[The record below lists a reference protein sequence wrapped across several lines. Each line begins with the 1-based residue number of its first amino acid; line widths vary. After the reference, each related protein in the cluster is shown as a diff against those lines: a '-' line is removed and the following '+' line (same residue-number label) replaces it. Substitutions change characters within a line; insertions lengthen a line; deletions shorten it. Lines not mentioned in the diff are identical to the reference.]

1 MTAITVNDLK
11 KNYLLYDSPFDLL
24 KTYLFP
30 NRAKKEFA
38 ALKGISFTAKKGE
51 TLGIVGHNG
60 SGKSTLLQIITGV
73 LQSTSGCVEVNG
85 RVGALLE
92 LGSGFNPEFTG
103 RENVCFNASILGL
116 SKEEIADRFQQIVD
130 FADIGEFIDR
140 PAKTYSSGMMLRLAF
155 AVVINIEPDIL
166 IVDEALAVGDDAFQR
181 KCFSRIKQLQENG
194 VTILLVSHSAGSVVE
209 LCDRAILLDHGELL
223 AEGEPK
229 DIINCYHKLIHMEPS
244 KKLVFREK
252 IKGGAIEQ
260 DNEIDEKKVVFVDTS
275 LYTPDLE
282 PTTTIWYEQ
291 RGAKI
296 TNPRLLNTEGNRVN
310 LLQSGRQYSFCFDVE
325 ISETAFRLGFGMLI
339 KTLSGY
345 EIGGATS
352 HMDSDVVV
360 EFAEKGASFAV
371 TIKFNCNVRNGTYFM
386 NCGCVGMVQ
395 GNLEFLHRGVDVLM
409 FSVMEENK
417 LSTGVVDFSPQFS
430 LLQHDKH

>member
-1 MTAITVNDLK
+1 MIAITVNELK
-11 KNYLLYDSPFDLL
+11 KNYLLYNSPIDLL

-30 NRAKKEFA
+30 KRAKQEFA

-60 SGKSTLLQIITGV
+60 SGKSTLLQLITGV
-73 LQSTSGCVEVNG
+73 LQATSGTIQVNG
-85 RVGALLE
+85 RVAALLE

-116 SKEEIADRFQQIVD
+116 SKEEIANRFQDIVD

-181 KCFSRIKQLQENG
+181 KCFSRIKQLQESG

-229 DIINCYHKLIHMEPS
+229 DIINCYHKLIHMEVS
-244 KKLVFREK
+244 KKLTYREQ
-252 IKGGAIEQ
+252 IKLGCFDQSIEATEQ
-260 DNEIDEKKVVFVDTS
+260 DDMAVDNS
-275 LYTPDLE
+275 LYSPDLE
-282 PTTTIWYEQ
+282 PTTTIWYEE

-296 TNPRLLNTEGNRVN
+296 TNPRIINSDGNRVN
-310 LLQSGRQYSFCFDVE
+310 LLHSGSEYSFCYDIKVRD
-325 ISETAFRLGFGMLI
+325 SAFRLGAGMMI
-339 KTLSGY
+339 KTLSGF
-345 EIGGATS
+345 ELGGATS
-352 HMDSDVVV
+352 HLNSDVVV
-360 EFAEKGASFAV
+360 DYAEKGERFAV
-371 TIKFNCNVRNGTYFM
+371 TIKFSCNVRNGTYFM
-386 NCGCVGMVQ
+386 NCGCVGMID
-395 GNLEFLHRGVDVLM
+395 GTLEFLHRGVDVLM
-409 FSVMEENK
+409 FSVIEESK
-417 LSTGVVDFSPQFS
+417 FSTGVVDFSPEF
-430 LLQHDKH
+430 KKIRYNK